1 MIHLNN
7 RQLLKTEFGDVQI
20 GNEVIATIA
29 GETAKEVDGVLDI
42 VGTFMDDIAKTLKQE
57 RKGIDIRV
65 ENEELI
71 IELQLVLAY
80 GMPIPDVATRVQK
93 QVKQAVET
101 LTGLKVGSVN
111 IIVRTVKLIKDE
123 PSE

>member
-123 PSE
+123 TSE